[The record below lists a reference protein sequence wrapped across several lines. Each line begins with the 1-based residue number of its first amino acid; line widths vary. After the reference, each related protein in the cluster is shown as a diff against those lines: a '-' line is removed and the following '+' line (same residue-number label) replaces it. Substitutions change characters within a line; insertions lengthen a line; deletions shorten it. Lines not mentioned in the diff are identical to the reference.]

1 VSTKMDVDG
10 WDLRESGPK
19 DADHTILLLPGG
31 MCTATFFDD
40 LMAEPKLVE
49 APIRLVAATLPG
61 FGGTSYPEDLSVEN
75 YARLAGKLASDLG
88 CDVVAG
94 HSLGGNV
101 ALEMAALGEFSGPV
115 VLLSPSFSR
124 EDEMKELGMLDR
136 VGRVPGL
143 GALIWRVMLK
153 LMPSAMKSKF
163 PPARREAL
171 VAEMKNNDPR
181 VCRRMVRRYFEYL
194 DRHGSLVSRLCG
206 SGVKAWVVFGDR
218 DEVGLTDEERRG
230 LEACPTVTLLTTPD
244 ASHMIFTDQPGWTA
258 DLILDV
264 VSGNPTR
271 R

>member
-1 VSTKMDVDG
+1 MDVDG
-10 WDLRESGPK
+10 WDLQEAGPRE
-19 DADHTILLLPGG
+19 ADHTILLLPGG
-31 MCTATFFDD
+31 LCTAVFFDD
-40 LMAEPKLVE
+40 LMAEPALVE

-61 FGGTSYPEDLSVEN
+61 FGGTSYPEDLSMEN

-101 ALEMAALGEFSGPV
+101 ALEMAAIGEFSGRV

-124 EDEMKELGMLDR
+124 EDEMKAFGMLDR

-143 GALIWRVMLK
+143 GALVWRLMLK

-163 PPARREAL
+163 PPARRDVL
-171 VAEMKNNDPR
+171 VAELKNNDPR
-181 VCRRMVRRYFEYL
+181 VCRRMVRSYFEYL
-194 DRHGSLVSRLCG
+194 DRHGSLVSRLCS

-218 DEVGLTDEERRG
+218 DEIGLNDEERRG

-244 ASHMIFTDQPGWTA
+244 AGHMIFTDQPAWTA
-258 DLILDV
+258 NLILDV
-264 VSGNPTR
+264 VSANPTR